1 MATVSESKVESAEI
15 VLQGDLNGM
24 GRLFGGRLVSM
35 IDKVAAIAAIRHVR
49 GPVVTLSIDSLV
61 FKRPVPNG
69 ALLTIKAS
77 VNRVF
82 GRSLEIG
89 ALVLSLPPGGTE
101 EEHVCSAYL
110 TFVAL
115 DADGNPREAP
125 PIRPETPEEKRR
137 YEQALRRRESRLAL
151 QTELKGDHGA
161 AGAPVPKTG
170 ASGATDGAA

>member
-1 MATVSESKVESAEI
+1 
-15 VLQGDLNGM
+15 
-24 GRLFGGRLVSM
+24 M

-49 GPVVTLSIDSLV
+49 GPVVTLSIDSLL

-82 GRSLEIG
+82 GKSLEVG
-89 ALVLSLPPGGTE
+89 VLVMSLPPGGTE

-115 DADGNPREAP
+115 NPEGNPKEAP
-125 PIRPETPEEKRR
+125 SIHPESPEEHRR
-137 YEQALRRRESRLAL
+137 FDQALKRRESRLAL
-151 QTELKGDHGA
+151 QNELRGSS
-161 AGAPVPKTG
+161 PSESKTG
-170 ASGATDGAA
+170 AQGMKGGMA